1 MKRIFIGLVIF
12 LAVAVAGVY
21 GWRQYLI
28 SDAHQLLLSDLADPD
43 AALFRNVSYVG
54 EWSGRGVVC
63 GEVNIKNRMGGYIGY
78 RRYFV
83 WPEVVGVKK
92 ADYQIEGNR
101 IVSDRIYKICDD
113 FRYADNRWWRIS
125 W

>member
-1 MKRIFIGLVIF
+1 VKRVFIGLVIF

-28 SDAHQLLLSDLADPD
+28 SDAHKLLLSDLADPD

-54 EWSGRGVVC
+54 EWNGRGVVC
-63 GEVNIKNRMGGYIGY
+63 GEVNTKNRLGGYVGY

-83 WPEVVGVKK
+83 WRPYKDVVRGH
-92 ADYQIEGNR
+92 YQIEKDMNQNY
-101 IVSDRIYKICDD
+101 IKNICDD
-113 FRYADNRWWRIS
+113 IRFSDRAWWKMQ